1 MRERKRKNY
10 TKGYKSNLFI
20 GRSSFLIIAI
30 GLIFSMGLLY
40 ISQSNSVA
48 VKGET
53 LSDLEARKAELTEE
67 RDRLRIEATRLQSIK
82 EL

>member
-1 MRERKRKNY
+1 
-10 TKGYKSNLFI
+10 
-20 GRSSFLIIAI
+20 
-30 GLIFSMGLLY
+30 
-40 ISQSNSVA
+40 SNSVA

-82 EL
+82 ELEDSLSGEEDGDKYVPVDKINYLPSSNVAVK